1 MAAVTQVEVPVDS
14 VEDWPSEAVQKHEQG
29 LCKFC
34 KLRLKQNE
42 AHKLNDQEVVEEDK
56 RLKLLAEMAR
66 KCIWSGNC
74 RRKKRK
80 SSVWR
85 GEDHEKV
92 KLLEISAED
101 AERWERREKRKN
113 PDLEFS
119 DYAAAQLHQYHQLTK
134 QTKPDV
140 EKEIDRMVLDLE
152 KKIEK
157 IDKYSQRRPYHDDVN
172 IVYISERNAK
182 LNKRVEKFYGK
193 YTDEIK

>member
-14 VEDWPSEAVQKHEQG
+14 VEDWSSETVQKHEQG

-140 EKEIDRMVLDLE
+140 ESYEQQREKDGGVLF
-152 KKIEK
+152 
-157 IDKYSQRRPYHDDVN
+157 SN
-172 IVYISERNAK
+172 IQQSPPRDAYAFLRGNRQNGFRSGEEN
-182 LNKRVEKFYGK
+182 
-193 YTDEIK
+193 